1 MNEASK
7 QDVAQAPSLAARI
20 AVWSARHRRR
30 IVLGWV
36 IAIIAAAAACS
47 FVPANT
53 EMEQR
58 PPGESGAAL
67 RLFQERF
74 GEVQVPAQEIVVFSS
89 SKHKV
94 TDPVYQSTVQ
104 ELMAQL
110 SDLRETETATYDGTT
125 VTSSTRV
132 VSGTMTHYDVGAS
145 REASPFVAPGES
157 GDVSFALVSLQGTAL
172 TAKEHVQPVLDE
184 VARAGKNAAGFDI
197 TSGGPAS
204 INRQMDTILEQDLR
218 FALYMNL
225 SVTLVILLLVFRAPV
240 AASIPLALALA
251 AVVTATAVLGII
263 SQAMALSMLFTE
275 VVLLMGLATGID
287 YALFVVSRFRNER
300 RKGRSKE
307 DALQAAAGTSGKAVI
322 FAGCT
327 VVLAV
332 GGMFLVGDPTF
343 NSIGL
348 ASIVVVVIAVLIS
361 VTLLPALL
369 MMLADHIDRFRLPFL
384 KDSGEGGGIW
394 GFITDHVL
402 RRPVVL
408 AVGTL
413 SVLVIVASPFLQL
426 NLGFNGAK
434 GLPDAVEAKKALLIL
449 QNNFTLGLTSPALV
463 VVDAGKD
470 KNIYAPE
477 VQAQVR
483 NFIEAVQSES
493 TASAGPDAPFGV
505 PIQTNVNDAGDTEA
519 IRIPLNADTGEKKAL
534 DAVER
539 LRNDMIPSSFGGGNV
554 SAMVTGDTAG
564 NIDFRDNIMFRTPFV
579 LAFVLGLAFLILLVT
594 FRSIVIAVKAI
605 ILNLLSVG
613 ATYGLLVLVFQKGW
627 FLERVLDYKATGII
641 ESWLPLFL
649 FTILFGLSMDY
660 HMFVL
665 SRIKEAHE
673 HGASSSEAVSIG
685 IRATAGTITSAALI
699 MVAVAMIFA
708 LTRYIGLKQFGF
720 GLAVAILI
728 DATVIRS
735 ILLPAS
741 MRLLGDYN
749 WYLPKW
755 LEWLPKV
762 RMAE

>member
-1 MNEASK
+1 MTEASSS
-7 QDVAQAPSLAARI
+7 DAAQKPSLAARI

-30 IVLGWV
+30 IALAWLAIV
-36 IAIIAAAAACS
+36 IAAVAANS
-47 FVPANT
+47 LVPANT
-53 EMEQR
+53 NMQGEA
-58 PPGESGAAL
+58 PGEAGAAL
-67 RLFQERF
+67 KLFQERF
-74 GEVQVPAQEIVVFSS
+74 GNTQVPTQEIVVFSS
-89 SKHKV
+89 SKYKV
-94 TDPVYQSTVQ
+94 TDAIYKNTVQ
-104 ELMAQL
+104 ALMAQL
-110 SDLRETETATYDGTT
+110 SDLRETETTTQGGTT
-125 VTSSTRV
+125 VASSTRV
-132 VSGTMTHYDVGAS
+132 VSGTLTHYDIGLS
-145 REASPFVAPGES
+145 REESPFVATGES
-157 GDVSFALVSLQGTAL
+157 GDVTFALVSLQGTAL
-172 TAKEHVQPVLDE
+172 AAKDHVQPMLDE
-184 VARAGKNAAGFDI
+184 VARANARSAGFTI
-197 TSGGPAS
+197 MSGGPAS
-204 INRQMDTILEQDLR
+204 INKQMDTVISEDLS
-218 FALYMNL
+218 FALIMNL
-225 SVTLVILLLVFRAPV
+225 SVTLVILLIVFRAPV
-240 AASIPLALALA
+240 AAFIPLALALA
-251 AVVTATAVLGII
+251 AVITATAVLGII
-263 SQAMALSMLFTE
+263 SQAMPLSSIFTE

-307 DALQAAAGTSGKAVI
+307 EALQAAAGTSGKAVI

-343 NSIGL
+343 NSLGL
-348 ASIVVVVIAVLIS
+348 AAIVVVVLAVLIS

-369 MMLADHIDRFRLPFL
+369 MMLADHIDRFSLPFL
-384 KDSGEGGGIW
+384 RSGGEGGGIW

-413 SVLVIVASPFLQL
+413 AVLLLAASPYLSL

-434 GLPDAVEAKKALLIL
+434 GLPDAVEAKKALLVL

-470 KNIYAPE
+470 RNVYASD
-477 VQAQVR
+477 
-483 NFIEAVQSES
+483 VQSRVSQLVSSVQTES
-493 TASAGPDAPFGV
+493 TESAGPDAPYGV
-505 PIQTNVNDAGDTEA
+505 PIQTNINDAGDTEA
-519 IRIPLNADTGEKKAL
+519 IRIPLNADTGEQKAI
-534 DAVER
+534 DAVNH
-539 LRNDMIPSSFGGGNV
+539 LRKDVMPAAFGG
-554 SAMVTGDTAG
+554 SAVKAQVTGDTAG
-564 NIDFRDNIMFRTPFV
+564 NIDFRDNIIFRTPFV
-579 LAFVLGLAFLILLVT
+579 FTFVLGLAFLILLVT
-594 FRSIVIAVKAI
+594 FRSIVIAIKAI
-605 ILNLLSVG
+605 VLNLLSVG
-613 ATYGLLVLVFQKGW
+613 ATYGILVLVFQRGW
-627 FLERVLDYKATGII
+627 LFEGVLNFKATGII

-673 HGASSSEAVSIG
+673 HGASSNEAVSIG
-685 IRATAGTITSAALI
+685 IKATAGTITSAAII

-708 LTRYIGLKQFGF
+708 LTRFIGLKQFGF

-741 MRLLGDYN
+741 MKLLGDYN

-755 LEWLPKV
+755 LEWLPRV

>member
-1 MNEASK
+1 MTEASSS
-7 QDVAQAPSLAARI
+7 DAAQKPSLAARI

-30 IVLGWV
+30 IALAWLAIV
-36 IAIIAAAAACS
+36 IAAVAANS
-47 FVPANT
+47 LVPANT
-53 EMEQR
+53 NMQGEA
-58 PPGESGAAL
+58 PGEAGAAL
-67 RLFQERF
+67 KLFQERF
-74 GEVQVPAQEIVVFSS
+74 GNTQVPTQEIVVFSS
-89 SKHKV
+89 SKYKV
-94 TDPVYQSTVQ
+94 TDAIYKNTVQ
-104 ELMAQL
+104 ALMAQL
-110 SDLRETETATYDGTT
+110 SDLRETETTTQGGTT
-125 VTSSTRV
+125 VASSTRV
-132 VSGTMTHYDVGAS
+132 VSGTLTHYDIGLS
-145 REASPFVAPGES
+145 REESPFVATGES
-157 GDVSFALVSLQGTAL
+157 GDVTFALVSLQGTAL
-172 TAKEHVQPVLDE
+172 AAKDHVQPMLDE
-184 VARAGKNAAGFDI
+184 VARANARSAGFTI
-197 TSGGPAS
+197 MSGGPAS
-204 INRQMDTILEQDLR
+204 INKQMDTVISEDLS
-218 FALYMNL
+218 FALIMNL
-225 SVTLVILLLVFRAPV
+225 SVTLVILLIVFRAPV
-240 AASIPLALALA
+240 AAFIPLALALA
-251 AVVTATAVLGII
+251 AVITATAALGII
-263 SQAMALSMLFTE
+263 SQAMPLSSIFTE

-307 DALQAAAGTSGKAVI
+307 EALQAAAGTSGKAVI

-343 NSIGL
+343 NSLGL
-348 ASIVVVVIAVLIS
+348 AAIVVVVLAVLIS

-369 MMLADHIDRFRLPFL
+369 MMLADHIDRFSLPFL
-384 KDSGEGGGIW
+384 RSGGEGGGIW

-413 SVLVIVASPFLQL
+413 AVLLLAASPYLSL

-434 GLPDAVEAKKALLIL
+434 GLPDAVEAKKALLVL

-470 KNIYAPE
+470 RNVYASD
-477 VQAQVR
+477 
-483 NFIEAVQSES
+483 VQSRVSQLVSSVQTES
-493 TASAGPDAPFGV
+493 TESAGPDAPYGV
-505 PIQTNVNDAGDTEA
+505 PIQTNINDAGDTEA
-519 IRIPLNADTGEKKAL
+519 IRIPLNADTGEQKAI
-534 DAVER
+534 DAVNH
-539 LRNDMIPSSFGGGNV
+539 LRKDVIPAAFGG
-554 SAMVTGDTAG
+554 SAVKAQVTGDTAG
-564 NIDFRDNIMFRTPFV
+564 NIDFRDNIIFRTPFV
-579 LAFVLGLAFLILLVT
+579 FTFVLGLAFLILLVT
-594 FRSIVIAVKAI
+594 FRSIVIAIKAI
-605 ILNLLSVG
+605 VLNLLSVG
-613 ATYGLLVLVFQKGW
+613 ATYGILVLVFQRGW
-627 FLERVLDYKATGII
+627 LFEGVLNFKATGII

-673 HGASSSEAVSIG
+673 HGASSNEAVSIG
-685 IRATAGTITSAALI
+685 IKATAGTITSAAII

-708 LTRYIGLKQFGF
+708 LTRFIGLKQFGF

-741 MRLLGDYN
+741 MKLLGDYN

-755 LEWLPKV
+755 LEWLPRV

>member
-1 MNEASK
+1 MKEASSS
-7 QDVAQAPSLAARI
+7 DAAQGTSLAARI

-30 IVLGWV
+30 IVLGWLAV
-36 IAIIAAAAACS
+36 VIAAAAANS
-47 FVPANT
+47 LVPANT
-53 EMEQR
+53 DMQGEA
-58 PPGESGAAL
+58 PGESGAAL
-67 RLFQERF
+67 KLFQERF
-74 GEVQVPAQEIVVFSS
+74 GETQVPTQEIVVFSS
-89 SKHKV
+89 PKYKV
-94 TDPVYQSTVQ
+94 TDAVYKDKVQ
-104 ELMAQL
+104 ALMAQL
-110 SDLRETETATYDGTT
+110 TDLREAETKTIDGTK
-125 VTSSTRV
+125 VVSSTRV
-132 VSGTMTHYDVGAS
+132 VSATLTHYDIGMP
-145 REASPFVAPGES
+145 RDASPFVAPGEA
-157 GDVSFALVSLQGTAL
+157 GDVTFALVSLQGSAW
-172 TAKEHVQPVLDE
+172 TAKDHVQPVLDE
-184 VARAGKNAAGFDI
+184 VARADEPSAGFSI
-197 TSGGPAS
+197 MSGGPAS
-204 INRQMDTILEQDLR
+204 INKQMDTIISEDLS
-218 FALYMNL
+218 FALIMNL
-225 SVTLVILLLVFRAPV
+225 TVTLVILLLVFRAPV
-240 AASIPLALALA
+240 AASIPLALAMA
-251 AVVTATAVLGII
+251 AVITATAILGLI
-263 SQAMALSMLFTE
+263 SQAMSLSILFTE

-287 YALFVVSRFRNER
+287 YSLFVVSRFRNER

-307 DALQAAAGTSGKAVI
+307 DALRAAAGTSGKAVV

-332 GGMFLVGDPTF
+332 SGMFLVGDSTF

-348 ASIVVVVIAVLIS
+348 ASIVVVVLAVLIS

-369 MMLADHIDRFRLPFL
+369 MMLADHIDRFSLPFL
-384 KDSGEGGGIW
+384 KSGGEGGGIW

-408 AVGTL
+408 AVG
-413 SVLVIVASPFLQL
+413 VLAVLLATAYPALTL

-434 GLPDAVEAKKALLIL
+434 GLPDAVAAKKALLVL
-449 QNNFTLGLTSPALV
+449 QDNFTLGLSSPALV

-470 KNIYAPE
+470 RNVYASDVQSRVSGLVSS
-477 VQAQVR
+477 VQA
-483 NFIEAVQSES
+483 ES
-493 TASAGPDAPFGV
+493 TESVGPDAPYGA
-505 PIQTNVNDAGDTEA
+505 PIQTSINDAGDTEA
-519 IRIPLNADTGEKKAL
+519 IRIPLNADTGEQKAL
-534 DAVER
+534 DAVDR
-539 LRNDMIPSSFGGGNV
+539 LRKDIVPASFGGGT
-554 SAMVTGDTAG
+554 AKALVTGDTAA
-564 NIDFRDNIMFRTPFV
+564 NIDFRDNIIFRTPFV
-579 LAFVLGLAFLILLVT
+579 FMFVLGLAFLILLVT

-627 FLERVLDYKATGII
+627 LLEGVLDFKATGII

-673 HGASSSEAVSIG
+673 HGANSDDAVSMG

-708 LTRYIGLKQFGF
+708 FTRFIGLKQFGF

-741 MRLLGDYN
+741 MKLLGDYN